1 MKYQKKTD
9 TKNKRLMRQIANN
22 GAHKKR
28 TTPKECNL
36 QNQQQA

>member
-1 MKYQKKTD
+1 MKYQNEID
-9 TKNKRLMRQIANN
+9 TRNKRLMRQIANN
-22 GAHKKR
+22 GAHNKR